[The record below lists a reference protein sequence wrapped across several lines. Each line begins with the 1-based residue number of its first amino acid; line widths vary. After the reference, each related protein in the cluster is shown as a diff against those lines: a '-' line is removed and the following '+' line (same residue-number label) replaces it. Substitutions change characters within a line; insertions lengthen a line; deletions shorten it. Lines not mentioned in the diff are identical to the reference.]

1 TEECFLPTGDMR
13 APVTLQLITPLHR
26 KTMQLLETAELI
38 FSDEGFQVV
47 RGYEHQFG
55 IERRE
60 TLFHTLF
67 IGLPSLPED
76 VWGATQEQTTITLH

>member
-1 TEECFLPTGDMR
+1 
-13 APVTLQLITPLHR
+13 
-26 KTMQLLETAELI
+26 
-38 FSDEGFQVV
+38 FQVV

>member
-1 TEECFLPTGDMR
+1 
-13 APVTLQLITPLHR
+13 
-26 KTMQLLETAELI
+26 MQLLETAELI

-47 RGYEHQFG
+47 RGIRNINSG

-60 TLFHTLF
+60 TPFTPLF